1 MTSEYLSGSDHR
13 LLLTD
18 LSIAFTIILI
28 FSLFG
33 AYADWVLL
41 GSWLFIVVYLL
52 QKRRIE
58 AFLHLLLA
66 TLMASIWVH
75 FAKDY
80 YGYKFD
86 YLTIF
91 GMNTLPLMA
100 WTLTLL
106 GVGEVCNQL
115 PFKRKIFKYL
125 VFVPTFWVLL
135 ILFETVAYHVLE
147 IRNTMTSNFIGLP
160 YCDCIHAPVW
170 MQVVYFTMGPFYY
183 GLTEFADFLIGNRF
197 PEILK
202 SKSARE
208 NQTKNSLFAGN

>member
-1 MTSEYLSGSDHR
+1 MTSEYSSGTDQSH
-13 LLLTD
+13 LLAD
-18 LSIAFTIILI
+18 LSIAISVIII

-33 AYADWVLL
+33 AYADHILMC
-41 GSWLFIVVYLL
+41 SWIFIFFYLL
-52 QKRRIE
+52 QQRRIE

-80 YGYKFD
+80 YGYKYD

-91 GMNTLPLMA
+91 GMNSLPLMA

-106 GVGEVCNQL
+106 CVGELCNQL
-115 PFKRKIFKYL
+115 PFKKKIFKYL
-125 VFVPTFWVLL
+125 IFVPTFWILL

-170 MQVVYFTMGPFYY
+170 MQVVYFTMSPVYY
-183 GLTEFADFLIGNRF
+183 GLSLLTDQFWASVR
-197 PEILK
+197 PKEIV
-202 SKSARE
+202 
-208 NQTKNSLFAGN
+208 NS

>member
-1 MTSEYLSGSDHR
+1 MTSEYSSGTDHR
-13 LLLTD
+13 LLLKD
-18 LSIAFTIILI
+18 LSIAFIVILI
-28 FSLFG
+28 FSVFS
-33 AYADWVLL
+33 AHADWVLL
-41 GSWLFIVVYLL
+41 GSWLFIFFYLL

-86 YLTIF
+86 YLVIF
-91 GMNTLPLMA
+91 GMNSLPLMA

-125 VFVPTFWVLL
+125 IFVPTFWALL

-160 YCDCIHAPVW
+160 YCDCIHAPAW
-170 MQVVYFTMGPFYY
+170 MQVVYFTMSPVYY
-183 GLTEFADFLIGNRF
+183 GLSLWTDNIWDSVRPKELANR
-197 PEILK
+197 
-202 SKSARE
+202 SK
-208 NQTKNSLFAGN
+208 

>member
-1 MTSEYLSGSDHR
+1 MASDNLSGSDRR
-13 LLLTD
+13 LLQKD
-18 LSIAFTIILI
+18 LSIAFTVILI
-28 FSLFG
+28 FSLFS

-41 GSWLFIVVYLL
+41 GSWLFVFVYLL
-52 QKRRIE
+52 QKRRIK

-86 YLTIF
+86 YLTIL

-115 PFKRKIFKYL
+115 PFRRKIFRFL
-125 VFVPTFWVLL
+125 IFVPVFWILL
-135 ILFETVAYHVLE
+135 ILFETIAYHILE
-147 IRNTMTSNFIGLP
+147 IRNVMTSNFVGLP

-170 MQVVYFTMGPFYY
+170 MQVVYFTMGPVYY
-183 GLTEFADFLIGNRF
+183 GLSHLTDTIWDFAHLKVAVN
-197 PEILK
+197 K
-202 SKSARE
+202 SK
-208 NQTKNSLFAGN
+208 

>member
-1 MTSEYLSGSDHR
+1 MTSEYSSATDHR
-13 LLLTD
+13 FLNKD
-18 LSIAFTIILI
+18 LSIAFIVILI
-28 FSLFG
+28 FSVFS
-33 AYADWVLL
+33 AHADWILL
-41 GSWLFIVVYLL
+41 GAWLFIFFYLL

-86 YLTIF
+86 YLVIF

-115 PFKRKIFKYL
+115 PFKRKFFKYL
-125 VFVPTFWVLL
+125 VFVPAFWALL

-170 MQVVYFTMGPFYY
+170 MQVIYFTMSPVYY
-183 GLTEFADFLIGNRF
+183 GLAFLTDNIWGSVRLKNWQIGRNKSF
-197 PEILK
+197 QGANPDILPE
-202 SKSARE
+202 
-208 NQTKNSLFAGN
+208 

>member
-1 MTSEYLSGSDHR
+1 MTSEYSTVANHR
-13 LLLTD
+13 FLLPD
-18 LSIAFTIILI
+18 LSIAFSVILI
-28 FSLFG
+28 FTLLG
-33 AYADWVLL
+33 AYADRILL
-41 GSWLFIVVYLL
+41 GSWLFIFFYLL

-58 AFLHLLLA
+58 AFLHLLLS

-115 PFKRKIFKYL
+115 PFKRKIFKFL
-125 VFVPTFWVLL
+125 IFVPVFWVLL
-135 ILFETVAYHVLE
+135 ILFETVAYHILE

-170 MQVVYFTMGPFYY
+170 MQVVYFTMSPVYY
-183 GLTEFADFLIGNRF
+183 GFSLLTDTIWDSI
-197 PEILK
+197 PLK
-202 SKSARE
+202 LAVNKSI
-208 NQTKNSLFAGN
+208 

>member
-1 MTSEYLSGSDHR
+1 MISEYSSGSDHR

-18 LSIAFTIILI
+18 LSIAFTVILI
-28 FSLFG
+28 FSLFR

-41 GSWLFIVVYLL
+41 GSWLFIFVYLL
-52 QKRRIE
+52 QKHRIE

-106 GVGEVCNQL
+106 GFGEVCNQL
-115 PFKRKIFKYL
+115 PFKRKIFRFL
-125 VFVPTFWVLL
+125 IFVPVFWVLL

-170 MQVVYFTMGPFYY
+170 MQVVYFAMSPVYY
-183 GLTEFADFLIGNRF
+183 GLSLLTDTIWDSARPKEAAN
-197 PEILK
+197 K
-202 SKSARE
+202 SK
-208 NQTKNSLFAGN
+208 